1 MKYLLTLMLCLLMT
15 WQSHSQSTLTKEPRV
30 QTVINQK
37 GDTLIQFHIKDAK
50 ILLVDVLDRE
60 VLDSIVS
67 VYKDRDTISQSQ
79 VQLYVKQ
86 VRLLQEKSDNKDKE
100 NANLNK
106 IIELRNSEISILN
119 DTIKQDK
126 KEIKKQKFYK
136 VLALI
141 SAVALP
147 ILVLTL
153 K

>member
-1 MKYLLTLMLCLLMT
+1 M
-15 WQSHSQSTLTKEPRV
+15 TKEPRV

-60 VLDSIVS
+60 ILDSIVS

-106 IIELRNSEISILN
+106 IIELRNTEIATLN
-119 DTIKQDK
+119 DTILQDK